1 MDKRASERK
10 SDSLDAEITL
20 NGVNYSGIIMNYSEE
35 GLFLVSATLYEVDEV
50 DALTEMEIRCAL
62 PSEETI
68 NLKCEVKWSNI
79 KDSPFGVSL
88 NMGMKILDPPKK
100 YTEFIRSQSL

>member
-1 MDKRASERK
+1 MEKRACERK

-35 GLFLVSATLYEVDEV
+35 GLFLVSATVYEIDEV
-50 DALTEMEIRCAL
+50 VEKTEMEIMCTL
-62 PSEETI
+62 PSEEKI
-68 NLKCEVKWSNI
+68 NLRCEVKWSNK

-100 YTEFIRSQSL
+100 YTEFIRSQC

>member
-1 MDKRASERK
+1 MENRAYERI

-20 NGVNYSGIIMNYSEE
+20 DGVNYSGIIMNYSEE

-50 DALTEMEIRCAL
+50 DEKTEMVVRCVL
-62 PSEETI
+62 PSEEQL
-68 NLKCEVKWSNI
+68 NLRCEVKWCNK

-88 NMGMKILDPPKK
+88 NMGLKIIDPPEK
-100 YTEFIRSQSL
+100 YLKFIRGR